1 MRIATCKQ
9 VIAAPPEVVFRRAAD
24 FANAPQAIK
33 GIVKVEM
40 LTSGPVGVGTKFRET
55 RIMFGREA
63 TEQMEVTAF
72 EPPHRYALGAESHGS
87 RYHSVL
93 TFRPSGQGCEVE
105 MTFDCTPV
113 TFFAKVMSVLM
124 RPMMKSIAKVCA
136 KDLDDLKA
144 TIESEPRNAA
154 P

>member
-1 MRIATCKQ
+1 MKIVCKKI
-9 VIAAPPEVVFRRAAD
+9 IAAPPDVVFRRAAD

-33 GIVKVEM
+33 GIAKVEM
-40 LTSGPVGVGTKFRET
+40 LTSGPVGIGTKFRET
-55 RIMFGREA
+55 RIFFGREA

-72 EPPHRYALGAESHGS
+72 EPPHRYALGAESHGC
-87 RYHSVL
+87 RYHSEL

-105 MTFDCTPV
+105 MTFEGTPL

-124 RPMMKSIAKVCA
+124 RPMIKSVAKVCA
-136 KDLDDLKA
+136 KDLDDLKE
-144 TIESEPRNAA
+144 TIESEQRNAA